1 MVSRTRQHSFLWH
14 FVALYVA
21 AHVLVS
27 AHPYLLITT
36 IYRPFEVTLVL
47 DIPDMDEDI
56 YYRRA
61 DSKEYAVK
69 DEVRRDGSVKGKRI
83 SVRIHAIPNPWS
95 PVDFV
100 IVPTFREML
109 ASHDSPRP
117 EDGFLP
123 HIFHPPNVIS

>member
-1 MVSRTRQHSFLWH
+1 M
-14 FVALYVA
+14 YVA
-21 AHVLVS
+21 AHVLIS

-36 IYRPFEVTLVL
+36 VYHPFEVVLVL

-61 DSKEYAVK
+61 DSEEYTVK

-83 SVRIHAIPNPWS
+83 SVRMHAIPNPWS
-95 PVDFV
+95 PADFV
-100 IVPTFREML
+100 IVPTFKEML
-109 ASHDSPRP
+109 SFPDSPRL

-123 HIFHPPNVIS
+123 YIFHPPNII